1 MDSGGLTK
9 RNLTQPLPWAD
20 LARFVK
26 SERIPDLG
34 GPACVQVCLRNA
46 SRQISWVVSNKA
58 KFPALLLLKHIY
70 RLLFLRGH
78 FDLFP
83 VCVFK
88 SQCLAS
94 DTLCNV

>member
-1 MDSGGLTK
+1 MDSGGLTE
-9 RNLTQPLPWAD
+9 RNPIQPHPWAD
-20 LARFVK
+20 LPQFVK
-26 SERIPDLG
+26 PERIPDLG
-34 GPACVQVCLRNA
+34 GPACVQVRLRNA
-46 SRQISWVVSNKA
+46 SRQISWVMSNKA

-83 VCVFK
+83 VCFFK